1 MAAIKSKPSFFSKGA
16 ENAEG
21 THRTHGEYKGQSH
34 LEQTV
39 YRRRLSMKTG
49 KFERL
54 VWSDEF
60 DGTEIDRSV
69 WSFEKG
75 YVRNQELQCYVDDVD
90 NAFLRDVWCCGH

>member
-1 MAAIKSKPSFFSKGA
+1 
-16 ENAEG
+16 
-21 THRTHGEYKGQSH
+21 
-34 LEQTV
+34 
-39 YRRRLSMKTG
+39 MKTG